1 MAGLFKRA
9 LQAVGLKGTDAPQFN
24 PTVITEAQ
32 LAPLKASVKRVDDLA
47 NKDITGVR
55 DSTQIQLDQLGQD
68 RLKSADSLR
77 SQGQGLFSSLSAQS
91 ELTGQG
97 GGSSERLG
105 RNISQDVVKSQ
116 QENTGNF
123 DRLASGLT
131 SDDFGQQ
138 EANKDRALFSAPEL
152 HALPLQI
159 QAGINDTIN
168 RAAAG
173 NAQARQLAESAS
185 LARLGN
191 TIFQGA
197 DMFSGK
203 GRSSVPSQSN
213 GASNTGTGDGGGRKV
228 ASTMFTGGA
237 G

>member
-1 MAGLFKRA
+1 MGLFKRA
-9 LQAVGLKGTDAPQFN
+9 LQAVGLKGQDAQQFN

-47 NKDITGVR
+47 DKDITGVR

-131 SDDFGQQ
+131 SQDFGQQ
-138 EANKDRALFSAPEL
+138 EANKDRAIFSSPEL

-159 QAGINDTIN
+159 QAGINSTIN

-173 NAQARQLAESAS
+173 NAQSRARAETDS
-185 LARLGN
+185 LGRLSGS
-191 TIFQGA
+191 IQG
-197 DMFSGK
+197 
-203 GRSSVPSQSN
+203 
-213 GASNTGTGDGGGRKV
+213 V
-228 ASTMFTGGA
+228 ASMFGKPPTG
-237 G
+237 